1 MAHYPEITVPE
12 MAKVLGMDE
21 GRVRKLTQRA
31 VYGGEVMEVRPGG
44 ARRWVFVN
52 HWKDKIPPSCD
63 PTTPLND
70 RPSIP
75 CPDAL

>member
-12 MAKVLGMDE
+12 MAKVLGVDE
-21 GRVRKLTQRA
+21 DRVRKLAQRA
-31 VYGGEVMEVRPGG
+31 VYGGEVMEVRPDG

>member
-1 MAHYPEITVPE
+1 MAHYLEITVPE
-12 MAKVLGMDE
+12 MAKMLGMDE
-21 GRVRKLTQRA
+21 GRVRKLAQRA
-31 VYGGEVMEVRPGG
+31 VYGGEVMEVHPDG
-44 ARRWVFVN
+44 ARIWVFVN
-52 HWKDKIPPSCD
+52 HWKDKIPPSEE